1 MKVSIKKIILIIIAS
16 VVGSFLLAVVG
27 LVLYFKMQFS
37 VYQDDQYK
45 FSILYPNT
53 WKVIVHPKKN
63 VAVIFL
69 RPKDTDLDVLQE
81 NFNVTVQPL
90 PEGIVALD
98 EFSDRIKAQMIGVFG
113 ARVRFVQYKQ
123 LLFGGKHRGYQM
135 VIEAPEPD
143 NLKMVNAWTV
153 RDNQSYILTFLGNID
168 KYAQDSF
175 VVGAMIRSFRLR

>member
-1 MKVSIKKIILIIIAS
+1 MKVSIKKVILIITVS
-16 VVGSFLLAVVG
+16 VAGFFLLAIAG
-27 LVLYFKMQFS
+27 LVLYFKLQFTE
-37 VYQDDQYK
+37 YQDDQYK
-45 FSILYPNT
+45 FSILYPKT
-53 WKVIVHPKKN
+53 WKVIVHPKKD

-69 RPKDTDLDVLQE
+69 RPKDTELDVLQE

-90 PEGIVALD
+90 PGGIVSLD
-98 EFSDRIKAQMIGVFG
+98 EFSDRVKAQMIGVFG
-113 ARVRFVQYKQ
+113 ARVRFVEYKR
-123 LLFGGKHRGYQM
+123 LIFGGQDNGYQM

-175 VVGAMIRSFRLR
+175 VVGTMISTFRLR